1 MKTGYSIKTWRMR
14 LFCPEQDMLA
24 KTEQLYQETVDF
36 YYKILQTRQ
45 DIWKDNLLSIQREL
59 ELLTVPGRDGR
70 VPLYTPPYGKLPVY
84 FRRSAMNKAGIA
96 VKSAAVVGEN
106 QKKEIVFPEKIDAS
120 LTFFKGM
127 YRDISDTSIKLK
139 LWDGKKWKWI
149 SSQLEGRPFPVNGT
163 VLSPSL
169 SHNGKLLMLH
179 VPVKQENSDARTA
192 KERVQTGS
200 RICSVQFTNTDIFA
214 MCSIQDVQG
223 KQLAAKACRG
233 GNTYRY
239 RAEQTLKKLEK
250 SQKFT
255 ENDNVPHADQKHYMY
270 LKHLNEHFAH
280 KASREIVD
288 FCKEQNA
295 DLIVLP
301 VYGKDFSRMA
311 MYQSGNYSPFHLST
325 RIRTYLMY
333 KAWAE
338 GILVL
343 ELRAEGTGKICSI
356 CGAEGTRSGKIF
368 ICKNGHQLNRYLNE
382 ARNLGLRSRETF
394 RKNGF
399 IKT

>member
-1 MKTGYSIKTWRMR
+1 
-14 LFCPEQDMLA
+14 
-24 KTEQLYQETVDF
+24 
-36 YYKILQTRQ
+36 
-45 DIWKDNLLSIQREL
+45 
-59 ELLTVPGRDGR
+59 
-70 VPLYTPPYGKLPVY
+70 
-84 FRRSAMNKAGIA
+84 
-96 VKSAAVVGEN
+96 
-106 QKKEIVFPEKIDAS
+106 
-120 LTFFKGM
+120 
-127 YRDISDTSIKLK
+127 
-139 LWDGKKWKWI
+139 
-149 SSQLEGRPFPVNGT
+149 
-163 VLSPSL
+163 
-169 SHNGKLLMLH
+169 MLH

-223 KQLAAKACRG
+223 KQLAAKASRG

-239 RAEQTLKKLEK
+239 RAEQALKKLEK

-288 FCKEQNA
+288 FCKEQKA

>member
-1 MKTGYSIKTWRMR
+1 
-14 LFCPEQDMLA
+14 MLIQ
-24 KTEQLYQETVDF
+24 TEQLYRETVDF
-36 YYKILQTRQ
+36 YYEILKTREEL
-45 DIWKDNLLSIQREL
+45 WNENLLSIQRGL
-59 ELLTVPGRDGR
+59 EMLTVAGRDGR
-70 VPLYTPPYGKLPVY
+70 VPLYTPPHGKLPVY

-96 VKSAAVVGEN
+96 VKSAAVTGEN
-106 QKKEIVFPEKIDAS
+106 QKTEIIFPEKIEAS

-127 YRDISDTSIKLK
+127 YRDISATSVELK

-149 SSQLEGRPFPVNGT
+149 TCQLEGRPFPANGT

-169 SHNGKLLMLH
+169 SHKGKLLMLH
-179 VPVKQENSDARTA
+179 VPIKQENSDVRTA

-200 RICSVQFTNTDIFA
+200 RICSVPVPNTNLFS
-214 MCSIQDVQG
+214 MCSIQDAEG
-223 KQLAAKACRG
+223 KPLAAKACRG
-233 GNTYRY
+233 GSTYRHQ
-239 RAEQTLKKLEK
+239 AELSLKKLEK

-255 ENDNVPHADQKHYMY
+255 EKDSVPHADQKHYMY

-280 KASREIVD
+280 KVSREIVN
-288 FCKEQNA
+288 FCKEQKT

-343 ELRAEGTGKICSI
+343 ELRAEGTGRTCSI
-356 CGAEGTRSGKIF
+356 CGAEGNRSGKIF
-368 ICKNGHQLNRYLNE
+368 TCKNGHQLNRYLNE

-399 IKT
+399 TKT